1 LQVAVTATLPWDS
14 YLIRTRIWSYP
25 SHVIVGPT
33 LFDIPLE
40 EVFFFVVQ
48 TYNTTL
54 LYLVLSKPTFQPAYL
69 RADHP
74 TLPSHWRFQKVA
86 GQLFLLGTIVWA
98 WRRVKE
104 NSHGTYTGLILV
116 WAGPVL
122 LAQW

>member
-1 LQVAVTATLPWDS
+1 VSATIPWDS
-14 YLIRTRIWSYP
+14 YLIRTGIWSYP
-25 SHVIVGPT
+25 SHVVAGPT

-54 LYLVLSKPTFQPAYL
+54 LYLILSKPTFQPVYL
-69 RADHP
+69 RADSP
-74 TLPSHWRFQKVA
+74 TARTHWWFPKVA
-86 GQLFLLGTIVWA
+86 GQLFLVGAIVWA
-98 WRRVKE
+98 WRRVRE
-104 NSHGTYTGLILV
+104 NGPGTYTGLIVV